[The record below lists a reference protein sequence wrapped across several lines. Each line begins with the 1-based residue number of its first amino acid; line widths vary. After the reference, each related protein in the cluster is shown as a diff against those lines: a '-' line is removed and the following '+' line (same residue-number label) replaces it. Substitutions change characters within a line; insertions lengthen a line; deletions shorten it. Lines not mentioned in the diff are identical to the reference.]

1 MIHES
6 PMDEVPSKRKFQQ
19 APDQYAVDEHGRRRF
34 HGAFTGGFSAGFGNT
49 VGSQEGWTP
58 SSFKSSRSEKAMFS
72 NQRPEDFMDEEDRGE
87 FGIAPRHVGTHS
99 EFSGHKRPRAAH
111 YHDGPIPGE
120 PVLQQLVRAVHE
132 TAAVRMLRAMGWR
145 EGQGTGERLSK
156 KDKDKAKD
164 QHKVYGC
171 YIPTEFRQNAEKQD
185 EESPESS
192 DSEFD
197 FDTLFAPD
205 DYEPYILHRKSDR
218 FGLGYSGLSRHS
230 VLGNLVGEYGSE
242 AGSSRSHLV
251 MKDKGKRV
259 SIRGQAFGVGAFEAD
274 DEDIYATQDMSHY
287 DFAIGG
293 PDRDTKLKKPAQDK
307 STTRFRESQ
316 QAVAAGEPVLQQLV
330 RAVHETA
337 AVRMLRAMGWREGQG
352 TGERLSKKDKD
363 KAKDQH
369 KVYGCY
375 IPTEF
380 RQNAEKQD
388 EESPESSDSEFDF
401 DTLFAPDDYEPY
413 ILHRKSDRF
422 GLGYSGLSRHSVL
435 GNLVGEYGSEAG
447 SSRSHLVMKDKGKRV
462 SIRGQAFGV
471 GAFEADDEDIYA
483 TQDMSHYDFAIGGPD
498 RDTKLKKPAQD
509 KSGHVLPGFVKAS
522 KPLPPVP
529 SYPAPALPRDY
540 VPAAAGARRSRF
552 EPTSHAPRDQGL
564 GRHELSA
571 KARGEIL
578 GEAPIPTQTTPPIH
592 TPAHTPTQP
601 NDAVTKLLGRNV
613 NFVTYTDDKPLDYIP
628 IKDSGKE
635 LVKVFKPFAG
645 NPEKQTRYENYV
657 KNNGVVERDG
667 DMDKLQEWER
677 ERELVEFEQAAKL
690 YKPLSGIMGDRFTHA
705 TEPDEALNPL
715 CAVAKSSAN
724 HGLAT
729 KEQIEAAKQ
738 GVYGLMT
745 RQESTWRPESLVA
758 KRFNVPEIGGAR
770 ADQKKEDRPKV
781 SYSIFSYLES
791 SVHDKDSFAKE
802 QTKFSGSKSLT
813 TNILPKKDTPAQK
826 SDQINK
832 QTDQNTDQSKDLN
845 KPSDQTPGF
854 SKRMTVAEL
863 FLKESEKTKDQGAEV
878 TDTINQ
884 FDKMDLY
891 KSIFLSDSEEEIDN
905 EDKTKN
911 NEATDFVDK
920 PKNVERNTSPPRG
933 IFANI
938 DFDELNSWRR
948 KDETPKL
955 PKPSEDSTKKV
966 ETVETNDEAMYGPKI
981 PENLQK
987 RLQETQNN
995 NAKEAIDVN
1004 SSSSEDS
1011 WVDIN
1016 EINTKKHK
1024 KKKSKKHKSK
1034 HKKKSKS
1041 KKKDR

>member
-1 MIHES
+1 MSDSDDDNLVRYGTQLE
-6 PMDEVPSKRKFQQ
+6 PYEEDEVPSKRKFQQ

-87 FGIAPRHVGTHS
+87 FGIAPRHMGTHS
-99 EFSGHKRPRAAH
+99 EFSGHKRRRAH

-156 KDKDKAKD
+156 RDKAKARD

-171 YIPTEFRQNAEKQD
+171 YIPPDMRQNTDQQD
-185 EESPESS
+185 EESQSSS

-205 DYEPYILHRKSDR
+205 DYEPYILHRKNDR

-274 DEDIYATQDMSHY
+274 DEDIYGTEDMSHY

-293 PDRDTKLKKPAQDK
+293 PDKDSTKKK
-307 STTRFRESQ
+307 
-316 QAVAAGEPVLQQLV
+316 
-330 RAVHETA
+330 
-337 AVRMLRAMGWREGQG
+337 
-352 TGERLSKKDKD
+352 
-363 KAKDQH
+363 
-369 KVYGCY
+369 
-375 IPTEF
+375 
-380 RQNAEKQD
+380 
-388 EESPESSDSEFDF
+388 
-401 DTLFAPDDYEPY
+401 
-413 ILHRKSDRF
+413 
-422 GLGYSGLSRHSVL
+422 SV
-435 GNLVGEYGSEAG
+435 
-447 SSRSHLVMKDKGKRV
+447 
-462 SIRGQAFGV
+462 
-471 GAFEADDEDIYA
+471 
-483 TQDMSHYDFAIGGPD
+483 
-498 RDTKLKKPAQD
+498 QD
-509 KSGHVLPGFVKAS
+509 KSGHVLQGFVKAS

-540 VPAAAGARRSRF
+540 VPAVAGARRSRF
-552 EPTSHAPRDQGL
+552 EPTSHQPRDQGL

-571 KARGEIL
+571 KARGELL
-578 GEAPIPTQTTPPIH
+578 GETPLPTPTNTEPIH
-592 TPAHTPTQP
+592 TPSPTPTQP
-601 NDAVTKLLGRNV
+601 NDAITKLLGRNV

-628 IKDSGKE
+628 IKDSGKDI
-635 LVKVFKPFAG
+635 VKVFKPFAG
-645 NPEKQTRYENYV
+645 NPEKQRRYEEYV
-657 KNNGVVERDG
+657 KNNGVVGGGGE
-667 DMDKLQEWER
+667 MDKLQEWER

-705 TEPDEALNPL
+705 AEPDEALNPL

-745 RQESTWRPESLVA
+745 RQETTWRPESLVA

-770 ADQKKEDRPKV
+770 PDQKKEDRPKV

-813 TNILPKKDTPAQK
+813 TSILPKNDPPAQK
-826 SDQINK
+826 TDQVNK
-832 QTDQNTDQSKDLN
+832 QTDQNTDQSKGLN
-845 KPSDQTPGF
+845 KQSDQTPGF

-905 EDKTKN
+905 EDKSKN
-911 NEATDFVDK
+911 NEASDFIDK

-948 KDETPKL
+948 KDDVTKPK
-955 PKPSEDSTKKV
+955 EDSSKKV
-966 ETVETNDEAMYGPKI
+966 ENISNKVENTQSKDDEAMYGPKI

-987 RLQETQNN
+987 RLQSETQNN
-995 NAKEAIDVN
+995 AKETIDIN

-1016 EINTKKHK
+1016 EVSTKKHK